1 MPGWQRFYAAHRSEP
16 FELVSIALEHLGAAA
31 ARPFVAAAGAE
42 FPTLVDERGITGEQ
56 FGFKVVPN
64 GILVDEAGTVCFA
77 KFGGFSI
84 DNPDDVATVERFLA
98 GAEPGASPAAT
109 VPYELGPAAR
119 QQVAAKLRLG
129 RRLDEA
135 GQRPAAVA
143 AWRDAL
149 RLDPENL
156 TIRKQIWA
164 AEHPE
169 KFHPTIDF
177 EWQTGQLR
185 EERAAEVTEGICG
198 PDGCPVPWPAVG
210 GPAA

>member
-1 MPGWQRFYAAHRSEP
+1 LPGWQRFYAAHRSES
-16 FELVSIALEHLGAAA
+16 FELVSIALEHLGAVA

-42 FPTLVDERGITGEQ
+42 FPTLVDERGLTGER

-64 GILVDEAGTVCFA
+64 GVLVDEAGVVRYA

-84 DNPDDVATVERFLA
+84 DNQDDVAAVERFLT
-98 GAEPGASPAAT
+98 GADPGASPT
-109 VPYELGPAAR
+109 PEVPYELAPEAR
-119 QQVAAKLRLG
+119 EQVAAKLRLG
-129 RRLDEA
+129 QRLDEA
-135 GQRPAAVA
+135 GRRLEAVA
-143 AWRDAL
+143 AWREAL

-169 KFHPTIDF
+169 RFHPEIDF
-177 EWQTGQLR
+177 GWQQGQLR
-185 EERAAEVTEGICG
+185 EERAAEVAAGICG
-198 PDGCPVPWPAVG
+198 PDGCPVPWQAAR